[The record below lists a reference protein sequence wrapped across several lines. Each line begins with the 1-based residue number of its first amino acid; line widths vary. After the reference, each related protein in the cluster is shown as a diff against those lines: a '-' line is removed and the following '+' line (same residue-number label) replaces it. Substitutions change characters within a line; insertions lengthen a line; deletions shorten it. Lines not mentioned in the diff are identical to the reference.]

1 MKFSQKRRVLLA
13 SSLLAPPLLAGF
25 GQAAAQTKWP
35 SRPVKVLV
43 GMPPGSAT
51 DVMARLVAQILSDK
65 LGQTFYVE
73 NKPGAGGLIATG
85 QAAHADPD
93 GYTLLM
99 SSSGPL
105 AVNPSLYAKLPYDS
119 IEDFAPIT
127 VVSSISEFLV
137 TNPNFPPNTVQ
148 ELRDYVKKQASPVN
162 YGSSGIGVTNHIVM
176 EYFRHEAG
184 LKMVNVPYKGGPAA
198 LSGVMGGQVPLMFE
212 TGPSVLPQV
221 ASGRLKVLAVSSLE
235 RSPAAPQVP
244 TIAESGMPGFEAT
257 AWVGL
262 VAPAGTPKAIIEK
275 ISAVLRPSLN
285 SPEVRQKLQALGSVP
300 VGDTPSE
307 FAAYLKSEIA
317 KWGKVVRLS
326 GAKAQ

>member
-1 MKFSQKRRVLLA
+1 MEFSKKRRALIAL
-13 SSLLAPPLLAGF
+13 PLLAGF
-25 GQAAAQTKWP
+25 SQVKAQAKWP

-65 LGQTFYVE
+65 LGQSFYVE

-105 AVNPSLYAKLPYDS
+105 AVNPSLYAKLPYDPVK
-119 IEDFAPIT
+119 DFAPIT
-127 VVSSISEFLV
+127 IVSSVSEFLV
-137 TNPNFPPNTVQ
+137 INPSFPPNTVQ
-148 ELRDYVKKQASPVN
+148 ELVDYVKKQPRPVN

-184 LKMVNVPYKGGPAA
+184 LKMTNVPYKGGPAA
-198 LSGVMGGQVPLMFE
+198 LSGVMGGQVPMMFE
-212 TGPSVLPQV
+212 TGPSVLPHA

-244 TIAESGMPGFEAT
+244 TIAESGLPGFEAT

-262 VAPAGTPKAIIEK
+262 VAPAGTPKDIVETIG
-275 ISAVLRPSLN
+275 AVLRPSLK
-285 SPEVRQKLQALGSVP
+285 SPEVRKKLQALGSVP

-307 FAAYLKSEIA
+307 FAAYLKAEIE

-326 GAKAQ
+326 GAKAG

>member
-1 MKFSQKRRVLLA
+1 MKFSQKRRALLA

-35 SRPVKVLV
+35 SRPVKILV

-65 LGQTFYVE
+65 IGQTFYVE

-119 IEDFAPIT
+119 VKDFAPIT

-137 TNPNFPPNTVQ
+137 TNPSFPPNTVQ

-244 TIAESGMPGFEAT
+244 TIAESGLPGFEAT

-262 VAPAGTPKAIIEK
+262 VAPAGTPNAIVEK
-275 ISAVLRPSLN
+275 IGSVLRPSLKT
-285 SPEVRQKLQALGSVP
+285 PEIREKLQALGFVP

-307 FAAYLKSEIA
+307 FAAYLKSEIE